1 MTKKR
6 KDLDEIVLNITITL
20 KKIDAQIKK
29 LETTAKSTIKINT
42 PDMAFEAALDSTL
55 YTLKWVS
62 AHLHENL
69 RIK

>member
-1 MTKKR
+1 MTTEE
-6 KDLDEIVLNITITL
+6 DLAVINLNIIITL

-29 LETTAKSTIKINT
+29 LETTAKSTIKIDT

-62 AHLHENL
+62 AQLHENL
-69 RIK
+69 RVK

>member
-1 MTKKR
+1 MTTEE
-6 KDLDEIVLNITITL
+6 DLAVINLDVIITL

-29 LETTAKSTIKINT
+29 LETTAKSTIKIDT

-62 AHLHENL
+62 AQLHENL
-69 RIK
+69 RVK